1 MPRISAE
8 RREARR
14 AEIVA
19 AARRCFSRDGF
30 HRTSM
35 PDIAAEAGLSVGAPY
50 RYFAG
55 KEEVI
60 LEIATQTFGILFTP
74 ILKLLDHDRPVTVTD
89 LIASA
94 VEPLGDDVVYD
105 TAGEPVPVYELLRCG
120 VQAWSELLRNDD
132 LCRHAELGVDYL
144 RKQITAALRHG
155 QEVGTVAPGLD
166 PVRGSRVI
174 VALLHGFILQR
185 TAFGLDDCEGFV
197 QDIRILLDAPAGPQ
211 GRCPPRR

>member
-1 MPRISAE
+1 VWRVPRITAE

-60 LEIATQTFGILFTP
+60 VEIATQTFGILFTP
-74 ILKLLDHDRPVTVTD
+74 MLKLLEQDRPVTVTD
-89 LIASA
+89 LVASA
-94 VEPLGDDVVYD
+94 VEPLSEDVVYD
-105 TAGEPVPVYELLRCG
+105 AAGEAVPVHELLRCG
-120 VQAWSELLRNDD
+120 VQAWAELLRNNG
-132 LCRHAELGVDYL
+132 LRRHAELGVDYL

-155 QEVGTVAPGLD
+155 QKFGTVAPDLD
-166 PVRGSRVI
+166 PERGSRIV

-185 TAFGLDDCEGFV
+185 AAFGLDDCEGFV
-197 QDIRILLDAPAGPQ
+197 QDIRSLLD
-211 GRCPPRR
+211 PPPDRR

>member
-1 MPRISAE
+1 VPRITAE

-60 LEIATQTFGILFTP
+60 VEIATQTFGILFTP
-74 ILKLLDHDRPVTVTD
+74 MLKLLEQDRPVTVAD
-89 LIASA
+89 LVASA
-94 VEPLGDDVVYD
+94 VEPLSEGVVYD
-105 TAGEPVPVYELLRCG
+105 AAGEAVPVHELLRCG
-120 VQAWSELLRNDD
+120 VQAWAELLRNNG
-132 LCRHAELGVDYL
+132 LRRHAELGVDYL

-155 QEVGTVAPGLD
+155 QKFGTVAPDLD
-166 PVRGSRVI
+166 PERGSRIV

-185 TAFGLDDCEGFV
+185 AAFGLDDCEGFV
-197 QDIRILLDAPAGPQ
+197 QDIRSLLD
-211 GRCPPRR
+211 PPPDRR